1 MARLRPDDFEEPIPH
16 PAPYKSIVD
25 TVVSGLLTAGNSM
38 VSLAAG
44 LLAGVLVLYSG
55 YVIYDTFDTQ
65 YKAYSSAWDL
75 LKYKPELIDNSEV
88 PMTGSMLESINEDY
102 RAWLTVYDS
111 NIDYPVMQGPNDLY
125 YASHDIYK
133 NSSLTGAIYLAASN
147 TGDLSDSYNLVYGH
161 HMSNKAMF
169 GALDEYRTQAYF
181 DSHRKG
187 IIVGSS
193 GAYDIEFFA
202 VVNTDAYENRIY
214 TVGNRAKEVLDFL
227 RSGGTGGVGL
237 GTSVLFFDEEVAKK
251 ADKIVAL
258 STCADANTNGRLV
271 VFGRMI
277 KRERLTIDAEG
288 YYGVYDAQDHTLKLS
303 MSVEEGT
310 RIQYSID
317 GGDTWTDQIP
327 TIRNVGMVDVLIR
340 AESPTNGTATT
351 LTKLIVVPAPMPLSA
366 EGYEGIADGLPH
378 PVHSLHYVNDGNTV
392 IEYSTDGGKT
402 WSDIVPSLTEP
413 GTLTVII
420 RASNPNYETT
430 TTTVQIVLLPTV
442 YTLTVRYVTE
452 GEEEIVKQYR
462 YQPNTAYEI
471 ITPERHGYTYDLDK
485 VEGVLTEDTEI
496 VVHYKPRTYH
506 LTVRFVD
513 MNGKAIA
520 PSVEGDYKTGAVYSV
535 LVPDIEGYMKD
546 CDVVEGKMGSRD
558 ETITVIYVPKDD
570 LPDIVKLIGIG
581 DYETP
586 LGLDHV
592 NMHVGVCFE

>member
-1 MARLRPDDFEEPIPH
+1 
-16 PAPYKSIVD
+16 
-25 TVVSGLLTAGNSM
+25 
-38 VSLAAG
+38 
-44 LLAGVLVLYSG
+44 
-55 YVIYDTFDTQ
+55 
-65 YKAYSSAWDL
+65 
-75 LKYKPELIDNSEV
+75 
-88 PMTGSMLESINEDY
+88 
-102 RAWLTVYDS
+102 
-111 NIDYPVMQGPNDLY
+111 
-125 YASHDIYK
+125 
-133 NSSLTGAIYLAASN
+133 
-147 TGDLSDSYNLVYGH
+147 
-161 HMSNKAMF
+161 MF

-214 TVGNRAKEVLDFL
+214 TVGDRAKEVLDFL
-227 RSGGTGGVGL
+227 RSGGAGGVGL

-288 YYGVYDAQDHTLKLS
+288 YYGVYDARDHTLKLS
-303 MSVEEGT
+303 VSVEEGT

-366 EGYEGIADGLPH
+366 EGYEGLADGLPH
-378 PVHSLHYVNDGNTV
+378 HVHSLKYIKDGNTV

-402 WSDIVPSLTEP
+402 WTDIVPSLTEP
-413 GTLTVII
+413 GTLTVIV
-420 RASNPNYETT
+420 RASNPNYETA

-452 GEEEIVKQYR
+452 GEEDIVKQYR
-462 YQPNTAYEI
+462 YQPDTAYNI

-485 VEGVLTEDTEI
+485 VEGILTEDTEVI
-496 VVHYKPRTYH
+496 VRYSPRTYH

-513 MNGKAIA
+513 VNGKEIA
-520 PSVEGDYKTGAVYSV
+520 PSFESDYKTGAEYSV
-535 LVPDIEGYMKD
+535 LTPQIEGYLKALD
-546 CDVVEGKMGSRD
+546 IIEGKMGSRD
-558 ETITVIYVPKDD
+558 ETITVIYVSKDD
-570 LPDIVKLIGIG
+570 LPDIVNMIGIG

-592 NMHVGVCFE
+592 IMHVGVCFE